1 MKKILT
7 FLIIF
12 NFFSILHASEIVIGN
27 IGLAIGKII
36 NQNGDVL
43 KAGDKIYFGDIIK
56 AEDQSKSQILLLDE
70 TVITIGSKTSVTLD
84 EFIYDPNSQEG
95 RITTNIIEGS
105 VKVLSGKISEK
116 NPDNLIVKTPAGSIG
131 TRGTEFQAIVDEDED
146 VSKVLLIGPGQNN
159 TLGLRPG
166 AVEVFNDQGS
176 VLLDTPFAFTEFA
189 ANQIPAPPVTITN
202 EQLQE
207 FQNFLDVREAG
218 LESEEVQTAIKE
230 GLFDDDQIGGNE
242 IIGEIVETALDA
254 AGGGLTFD
262 QIATLLG
269 TSVEQLLGED
279 AAEEF
284 ENESAENQIAMANAE
299 GGDGLAYVLRYGGT
313 NLGQTSYGDFQG
325 ITSGTYTYT
334 ANGVN
339 MAATK
344 GTGSGTF
351 DGVTTVNFASRTI
364 NNTFS
369 GTLTLDGN
377 AEVDFSYS
385 YTTDYSGGSASST
398 LENRDYISI
407 NNSTGA
413 TAQTT
418 ESGADGF
425 DPQIFTAAGTFEGVN
440 SGFYYADAETGFFN
454 VQMNGSPNPSTGS
467 VATIALSVTDYNDA
481 ATATENTIDGQR
493 AGIMPARN

>member
-1 MKKILT
+1 MKKIVS
-7 FLIIF
+7 FLI
-12 NFFSILHASEIVIGN
+12 FFSFINFSNASEIIIGN
-27 IGLAIGKII
+27 IGLPIGNIT
-36 NQNGDVL
+36 NQKGEVL

-56 AEDQSKSQILLLDE
+56 AEDQSKSQILLLDQ
-70 TVITIGSKTSVTLD
+70 TVITIGAKTSVTLD

-95 RITTNIIEGS
+95 KITTNIIEGS

-131 TRGTEFQAIVDEDED
+131 TRGTEFQAIVDQDEE

-189 ANQIPAPPVTITN
+189 ANQIPTPPVTITN

-218 LESEEVQTAIKE
+218 LENEEVQTAIKE

-242 IIGEIVETALDA
+242 IIGEIVQTALDV

-262 QIATLLG
+262 QLATVLG
-269 TSVEQLLGED
+269 VSLEQLIGEEGV
-279 AAEEF
+279 EEI

-299 GGDGLAYVLRYGGT
+299 GGDGLAYVLRYGGE
-313 NLGQTSYGDFQG
+313 NLGETTYGDFQG

-339 MAATK
+339 MAATT

-351 DGVTTVNFASRTI
+351 NGQTIVNFATKEIS
-364 NNTFS
+364 NTFS
-369 GTLTLDGN
+369 GTISLDGKDT
-377 AEVDFSYS
+377 VDFSHS
-385 YTTDYSGGSASST
+385 FTVDYSGGAAGTS
-398 LENRDYISI
+398 LDNVNLDQFSI
-407 NNSTGA
+407 NNGTGA
-413 TAQTT
+413 TA
-418 ESGADGF
+418 SVNLNLPADYANYQPADSLYLGE
-425 DPQIFTAAGTFEGVN
+425 AATNF
-440 SGFYYADAETGFFN
+440 SN
-454 VQMNGSPNPSTGS
+454 VQMNGSPNSPIGS
-467 VATIALSVTDYNDA
+467 VGNLSF
-481 ATATENTIDGQR
+481 TATQYVDVGGDIANSINGQR
-493 AGIMPARN
+493 TGVMPARN

>member
-1 MKKILT
+1 MKKILS
-7 FLIIF
+7 FLLIF

-27 IGLAIGKII
+27 IGLAIGKIT
-36 NQNGDVL
+36 NQNGEVL

-131 TRGTEFQAIVDEDED
+131 TRGTEFQAIVDEDKD

-218 LESEEVQTAIKE
+218 LENEEVQTAIKE

-242 IIGEIVETALDA
+242 IIGEIVQTALDA

-262 QIATLLG
+262 QIATVLG
-269 TSVEQLLGED
+269 VSLEQLLGED
-279 AAEEF
+279 ATEEF
-284 ENESAENQIAMANAE
+284 ENESTENQIIMANAE

-313 NLGQTSYGDFQG
+313 DLGPTTGGDFHG
-325 ITSGTYTYT
+325 ISSGTYTYT
-334 ANGVN
+334 ANDVN
-339 MAATK
+339 MVAST
-344 GTGSGTF
+344 GSGSGTF
-351 DGVTTVNFASRTI
+351 SATSVINFANKTVTNTYSGSVIVGSKDEVDFSFTTPSQAVDNDSNQVVIANYYSINSLTGAATIDNNGTSYVQTDYEVSDNQYLAETATSYFNIDMNGSSNSPIASVGTLFLNIENYTTTDGVTTRTNSVN
-364 NNTFS
+364 
-369 GTLTLDGN
+369 
-377 AEVDFSYS
+377 
-385 YTTDYSGGSASST
+385 
-398 LENRDYISI
+398 
-407 NNSTGA
+407 
-413 TAQTT
+413 
-418 ESGADGF
+418 
-425 DPQIFTAAGTFEGVN
+425 
-440 SGFYYADAETGFFN
+440 
-454 VQMNGSPNPSTGS
+454 
-467 VATIALSVTDYNDA
+467 
-481 ATATENTIDGQR
+481 GQR

>member
-1 MKKILT
+1 LKKIVS
-7 FLIIF
+7 FLIFISF
-12 NFFSILHASEIVIGN
+12 INFSNASEIIVGN
-27 IGLAIGKII
+27 IGLAIGNIT
-36 NQNGDVL
+36 NQKGEVL

-56 AEDQSKSQILLLDE
+56 AEDQSKSQILLLDQ
-70 TVITIGSKTSVTLD
+70 TVITIGAKTSVTLD

-95 RITTNIIEGS
+95 KITTNIIEGS

-131 TRGTEFQAIVDEDED
+131 TRGTEFQAIVDQDEE

-230 GLFDDDQIGGNE
+230 GLFDDNQIQGNE
-242 IIGEIVETALDA
+242 IIGEIVQTALDT

-262 QIATLLG
+262 QLATVLG
-269 TSVEQLLGED
+269 VSLEQLIGQEGV
-279 AAEEF
+279 EEI

-299 GGDGLAYVLRYGGT
+299 GGDGLAYVLRYGGE
-313 NLGQTSYGDFQG
+313 NLGETTYGDFQG
-325 ITSGTYTYT
+325 ISSGTYTYT

-339 MAATK
+339 MAATT

-351 DGVTTVNFASRTI
+351 NGQTIVNFATKEIS
-364 NNTFS
+364 NTFS
-369 GTLTLDGN
+369 GTISLDGKDT
-377 AEVDFSYS
+377 VDFSHS
-385 YTTDYSGGSASST
+385 FTIDYSGGAAGTS
-398 LENRDYISI
+398 LDNVNLDQFSI
-407 NNSTGA
+407 NNGTGA
-413 TAQTT
+413 TA
-418 ESGADGF
+418 SVNLNLPADYANYQPADSLYLGE
-425 DPQIFTAAGTFEGVN
+425 AATNFN
-440 SGFYYADAETGFFN
+440 N
-454 VQMNGSPNPSTGS
+454 VQMNGSSNSPIGS
-467 VATIALSVTDYNDA
+467 IGNLSF
-481 ATATENTIDGQR
+481 TATQYVDVGGDIANSINGQR
-493 AGIMPARN
+493 TGVMPARN

>member
-1 MKKILT
+1 MKKILS
-7 FLIIF
+7 FLLIF
-12 NFFSILHASEIVIGN
+12 NFFSIVNASEIVIGN
-27 IGLAIGKII
+27 IGLAIGKIT
-36 NQNGDVL
+36 NQNGEVL

-131 TRGTEFQAIVDEDED
+131 TRGTEFQAIVDENED

-218 LESEEVQTAIKE
+218 LENEEVQTAIKE
-230 GLFDDDQIGGNE
+230 GLFDDDQIQGNE
-242 IIGEIVETALDA
+242 IIGEIVQTALDT

-262 QIATLLG
+262 QLATVLG
-269 TSVEQLLGED
+269 VSLEQLIGQEGV
-279 AAEEF
+279 EEI

-299 GGDGLAYVLRYGGT
+299 GGDGLAYVLRYGGE
-313 NLGQTSYGDFQG
+313 NLGETTYGDFQG
-325 ITSGTYTYT
+325 ISSGTYTYT

-339 MAATK
+339 MAATT

-351 DGVTTVNFASRTI
+351 NGQTIVNFATKEIS
-364 NNTFS
+364 NTFS
-369 GTLTLDGN
+369 GTISLDGKDT
-377 AEVDFSYS
+377 VDFSHS
-385 YTTDYSGGSASST
+385 FTVDYSGGAAGTS
-398 LENRDYISI
+398 LDNVNLDQFSI
-407 NNSTGA
+407 NNGTGA
-413 TAQTT
+413 TA
-418 ESGADGF
+418 SVNLNLPADYANYQPADSLYLGE
-425 DPQIFTAAGTFEGVN
+425 AATNF
-440 SGFYYADAETGFFN
+440 SN
-454 VQMNGSPNPSTGS
+454 VQMNGSSNSPIGS
-467 VATIALSVTDYNDA
+467 IGNLSF
-481 ATATENTIDGQR
+481 TATQYVDVGGDIANSINGQR
-493 AGIMPARN
+493 TGVMPARN

>member
-1 MKKILT
+1 MKKILS
-7 FLIIF
+7 FLLIF

-27 IGLAIGKII
+27 IGLAIGKIT
-36 NQNGDVL
+36 NQNGEVL

-131 TRGTEFQAIVDEDED
+131 TRGTEFQAIVNEDED

-218 LESEEVQTAIKE
+218 LENEEVQTAIKE

-242 IIGEIVETALDA
+242 IIGEIVQTALDA

-262 QIATLLG
+262 QIATVLG
-269 TSVEQLLGED
+269 VSLEQLLGED
-279 AAEEF
+279 ATEEF
-284 ENESAENQIAMANAE
+284 ENESTENQIIMANAE

-313 NLGQTSYGDFQG
+313 DLGPTTGGDFHG
-325 ITSGTYTYT
+325 ISSGTYTYT
-334 ANGVN
+334 ANDVN
-339 MAATK
+339 MVAST
-344 GTGSGTF
+344 GSGSGTF
-351 DGVTTVNFASRTI
+351 SATSVINFANKTVTNTYSGSVIVGSKDEVDFSFTTPSQAVDNDSNQVVIANYYSINSLTGAATIDNNGTSYVQTDYEVSDNQYLAETATSYFNIDMNGSSNSPIASVGTLFLNIENYTTTDGVTTRTNSVN
-364 NNTFS
+364 
-369 GTLTLDGN
+369 
-377 AEVDFSYS
+377 
-385 YTTDYSGGSASST
+385 
-398 LENRDYISI
+398 
-407 NNSTGA
+407 
-413 TAQTT
+413 
-418 ESGADGF
+418 
-425 DPQIFTAAGTFEGVN
+425 
-440 SGFYYADAETGFFN
+440 
-454 VQMNGSPNPSTGS
+454 
-467 VATIALSVTDYNDA
+467 
-481 ATATENTIDGQR
+481 GQR

>member
-1 MKKILT
+1 LKKIFT
-7 FLIIF
+7 FLIFVSFI
-12 NFFSILHASEIVIGN
+12 NFSNASEIIVGN
-27 IGLAIGKII
+27 IGLAIGNIT
-36 NQNGDVL
+36 NQKGEVL

-56 AEDQSKSQILLLDE
+56 AEDQSKSQILLLDQ
-70 TVITIGSKTSVTLD
+70 TVITIGAKTSVTLD
-84 EFIYDPNSQEG
+84 EFVYDPNSQEG
-95 RITTNIIEGS
+95 KITTNIIEGS

-131 TRGTEFQAIVDEDED
+131 TRGTEFQAIVDQDEE

-218 LESEEVQTAIKE
+218 LENEEVQTAIKE

-242 IIGEIVETALDA
+242 IIGEIVQTALDA

-299 GGDGLAYVLRYGGT
+299 GGDGFAYVLRYGGT
-313 NLGQTSYGDFQG
+313 DLGIASYGDFQG

-351 DGVTTVNFASRTI
+351 NGVTTVNFASRTI

-385 YTTDYSGGSASST
+385 YTTNYSDSSASST

-413 TAQTT
+413 TARTT
-418 ESGADGF
+418 ESGADDF
-425 DPQIFTAAGTFEGVN
+425 DAQIFTAAGTFEGVN

>member
-1 MKKILT
+1 LKKILS
-7 FLIIF
+7 FLLIF
-12 NFFSILHASEIVIGN
+12 NFFSIVHASEIVIGN
-27 IGLAIGKII
+27 IGLAIGKIT
-36 NQNGDVL
+36 NQNGEVL
-43 KAGDKIYFGDIIK
+43 KAGDKIFFGDIIK

-131 TRGTEFQAIVDEDED
+131 TRGTEFQAIVDENED

-218 LESEEVQTAIKE
+218 LENEEVQTAIKE
-230 GLFDDDQIGGNE
+230 GLFDDDQIQGNE
-242 IIGEIVETALDA
+242 IIGEIVQTALDT

-262 QIATLLG
+262 QLATVLG
-269 TSVEQLLGED
+269 VSLEQLIGEEGV
-279 AAEEF
+279 EEI

-299 GGDGLAYVLRYGGT
+299 GGDGLAYVLRYGGE
-313 NLGQTSYGDFQG
+313 NLGETTYGDFQG
-325 ITSGTYTYT
+325 ISSGTYTYT

-339 MAATK
+339 MAATT

-351 DGVTTVNFASRTI
+351 NGQTIVNFATKEIS
-364 NNTFS
+364 NTFS
-369 GTLTLDGN
+369 GTISLDGKDT
-377 AEVDFSYS
+377 VDFSHS
-385 YTTDYSGGSASST
+385 FTVDYSGGAAGTS
-398 LENRDYISI
+398 LDNVNLDQFSI
-407 NNSTGA
+407 NNGTGA
-413 TAQTT
+413 TA
-418 ESGADGF
+418 SVNLNLPADYANYQPADSLYLGE
-425 DPQIFTAAGTFEGVN
+425 AATNF
-440 SGFYYADAETGFFN
+440 SN
-454 VQMNGSPNPSTGS
+454 VQMNGSSNSPIGS
-467 VATIALSVTDYNDA
+467 IGNLSF
-481 ATATENTIDGQR
+481 TATQYVDVGGDIANSINGQR
-493 AGIMPARN
+493 TGVMPARN

>member
-1 MKKILT
+1 MKKILS
-7 FLIIF
+7 FLLIF
-12 NFFSILHASEIVIGN
+12 NFFSIVNASEIVIGN
-27 IGLAIGKII
+27 IGLAIGKIT
-36 NQNGDVL
+36 NQNGEVL
-43 KAGDKIYFGDIIK
+43 QAGDKIYFGDIIK

-84 EFIYDPNSQEG
+84 EFVYDPNSQEG

-131 TRGTEFQAIVDEDED
+131 TRGTEFQAIVDENED

-218 LESEEVQTAIKE
+218 LENEEVQTAIKE
-230 GLFDDDQIGGNE
+230 GLFDDDQIQGNE
-242 IIGEIVETALDA
+242 IIGEIVQTALDT

-262 QIATLLG
+262 QLATVLG
-269 TSVEQLLGED
+269 VSLEQLIGEEGV
-279 AAEEF
+279 EEI

-299 GGDGLAYVLRYGGT
+299 GGDGLAYVLRYGGE
-313 NLGQTSYGDFQG
+313 NLGETTYGDFQG
-325 ITSGTYTYT
+325 ISSGTYTYT

-339 MAATK
+339 MAATT

-351 DGVTTVNFASRTI
+351 NGQTIVNFATKEIS
-364 NNTFS
+364 NTFS
-369 GTLTLDGN
+369 GTISLDGKDT
-377 AEVDFSYS
+377 VDFSHS
-385 YTTDYSGGSASST
+385 FTIDYSGGAAGTS
-398 LENRDYISI
+398 LDNVNLDQFSI
-407 NNSTGA
+407 NNGTGA
-413 TAQTT
+413 TA
-418 ESGADGF
+418 SVNLNLPADYANYQPADSLYLGE
-425 DPQIFTAAGTFEGVN
+425 AATNF
-440 SGFYYADAETGFFN
+440 SN
-454 VQMNGSPNPSTGS
+454 VQMNGSSNSPIGS
-467 VATIALSVTDYNDA
+467 IGNLSF
-481 ATATENTIDGQR
+481 TATQYVDVGGDIANSINGQR
-493 AGIMPARN
+493 TGVMPARN

>member
-1 MKKILT
+1 MKKILS
-7 FLIIF
+7 FILIF
-12 NFFSILHASEIVIGN
+12 NFFSIVHASEIVIGN
-27 IGLAIGKII
+27 IGLAIGKIT
-36 NQNGDVL
+36 NQNGEVL

-218 LESEEVQTAIKE
+218 LENEEVQTAIKE

-242 IIGEIVETALDA
+242 IIGEIVQTALDA

-269 TSVEQLLGED
+269 TSVEQLLGEE
-279 AAEEF
+279 ATEEF
-284 ENESAENQIAMANAE
+284 ENESTENQIIMANAE

-313 NLGQTSYGDFQG
+313 NLGPSTGGDFHG
-325 ITSGTYTYT
+325 ISSGTYTYT
-334 ANGVN
+334 ANDVN
-339 MAATK
+339 MVAST
-344 GTGSGTF
+344 GSGSGTF
-351 DGVTTVNFASRTI
+351 SATSVVNFANKTVTNTYSGSVIVGSKDEVNFSFTTPSQAVDNDSNQVVIANYYTINSLTGATAIDNNGSSYVKTDYEVSDNQYIADSATSYFNVDMNGSSNSPIASVGTLFLNIENYTTTDGVTTRTNSVN
-364 NNTFS
+364 
-369 GTLTLDGN
+369 
-377 AEVDFSYS
+377 
-385 YTTDYSGGSASST
+385 
-398 LENRDYISI
+398 
-407 NNSTGA
+407 
-413 TAQTT
+413 
-418 ESGADGF
+418 
-425 DPQIFTAAGTFEGVN
+425 
-440 SGFYYADAETGFFN
+440 
-454 VQMNGSPNPSTGS
+454 
-467 VATIALSVTDYNDA
+467 
-481 ATATENTIDGQR
+481 GQR

>member
-1 MKKILT
+1 MKKILS
-7 FLIIF
+7 FLLIF
-12 NFFSILHASEIVIGN
+12 NFFSIVHASEIVIGN
-27 IGLAIGKII
+27 IGLAIGKIT
-36 NQNGDVL
+36 NQNGEVL
-43 KAGDKIYFGDIIK
+43 KAGDKIFFGDIIK

-84 EFIYDPNSQEG
+84 EFVYDPNSQEG

-218 LESEEVQTAIKE
+218 LENEEVQTAIKE

-242 IIGEIVETALDA
+242 IIGEIVQTALDA

-262 QIATLLG
+262 QIATVLG
-269 TSVEQLLGED
+269 VSLEELIGEEGI
-279 AAEEF
+279 EEL
-284 ENESAENQIAMANAE
+284 ENESAENQIIMANAE

-351 DGVTTVNFASRTI
+351 DGVTTVDFANRSI
-364 NNTFS
+364 SNTFS

-385 YTTDYSGGSASST
+385 FTTDYSGGSASTT
-398 LENRDYISI
+398 LENKDYFSI
-407 NNSTGA
+407 NKSTGA
-413 TAQTT
+413 TAQY
-418 ESGADGF
+418 DNDNF
-425 DPQIFTAAGTFEGVN
+425 DPTDFTSAAGK
-440 SGFYYADAETGFFN
+440 YYSDSETGFFN
-454 VQMNGSPNPSTGS
+454 IQMNGSPNPSTGS
-467 VATIALSVTDYNDA
+467 VATIALNVTDYNDA
-481 ATATENTIDGQR
+481 ATDTENTIDGQR
-493 AGIMPARN
+493 TGIMPARN

>member
-1 MKKILT
+1 M
-7 FLIIF
+7 
-12 NFFSILHASEIVIGN
+12 HASEIVIGN
-27 IGLAIGKII
+27 IGLAIGKIT
-36 NQNGDVL
+36 NQNGEVL

-84 EFIYDPNSQEG
+84 EFVYDPNTQEG
-95 RITTNIIEGS
+95 KITTNIIEGS

-218 LESEEVQTAIKE
+218 LENEEVQTAIKE
-230 GLFDDDQIGGNE
+230 GLFDDNQIGGNE

-254 AGGGLTFD
+254 ARGGLTFD

-269 TSVEQLLGED
+269 TSVEQLLGEE
-279 AAEEF
+279 ATEEF
-284 ENESAENQIAMANAE
+284 ENESTENQIIMANAE
-299 GGDGLAYVLRYGGT
+299 GGDGLAYVLRYGGE
-313 NLGQTSYGDFQG
+313 NLGETTYGDFQG
-325 ITSGTYTYT
+325 ISSGTYTYT

-339 MAATK
+339 MAATT

-351 DGVTTVNFASRTI
+351 NGQTIVNFATKKIS
-364 NNTFS
+364 NTYS
-369 GTLTLDGN
+369 GTISLDGKDR
-377 AEVDFSYS
+377 VDFSHS
-385 YTTDYSGGSASST
+385 FTVDYSGVDPEIDPGTS
-398 LENRDYISI
+398 LQNVNLDQFSI
-407 NNSTGA
+407 NNGTGA
-413 TAQTT
+413 TASVDLDLPLDYENYQTT
-418 ESGADGF
+418 DTLYLGEAVTNFS
-425 DPQIFTAAGTFEGVN
+425 
-440 SGFYYADAETGFFN
+440 N
-454 VQMNGSPNPSTGS
+454 VQMNGSNNSPIGS
-467 VATIALSVTDYNDA
+467 VGHFDLTVSQFVDRGGEIANRI
-481 ATATENTIDGQR
+481 NGQR
-493 AGIMPARN
+493 TGIMPARN

>member
-1 MKKILT
+1 MKKILS
-7 FLIIF
+7 FLLIF
-12 NFFSILHASEIVIGN
+12 NFFSIVHASEIVIGN
-27 IGLAIGKII
+27 IGLAIGKIT
-36 NQNGDVL
+36 NQNGEVL

-56 AEDQSKSQILLLDE
+56 AEGQSKSQILLLDE

-218 LESEEVQTAIKE
+218 LENEEVQTAIKE

-269 TSVEQLLGED
+269 TSVEQLLGEE
-279 AAEEF
+279 ATEEF
-284 ENESAENQIAMANAE
+284 ENESTENQIIMANAE
-299 GGDGLAYVLRYGGT
+299 GGDGLAYVLRYGGE
-313 NLGQTSYGDFQG
+313 NLGDTTYGDFQG
-325 ITSGTYTYT
+325 ISSGTYTYT

-339 MAATK
+339 MAATT

-351 DGVTTVNFASRTI
+351 NGQTIVNFATKEIS
-364 NNTFS
+364 NTFS
-369 GTLTLDGN
+369 GTISLDGKDT
-377 AEVDFSYS
+377 VDFSHS
-385 YTTDYSGGSASST
+385 FTVNYSGVDPVVDPGTS
-398 LENRDYISI
+398 LENVNLDQFSI
-407 NNSTGA
+407 NNGTGA
-413 TAQTT
+413 TASVDLDLPDDYAKYQP
-418 ESGADGF
+418 ADSLYLGE
-425 DPQIFTAAGTFEGVN
+425 AATNF
-440 SGFYYADAETGFFN
+440 SN
-454 VQMNGSPNPSTGS
+454 VQMNGSSNSPIGS
-467 VATIALSVTDYNDA
+467 IGNLSF
-481 ATATENTIDGQR
+481 TATQYVDLGGDIANSINGQR
-493 AGIMPARN
+493 TGVMPARN

>member
-1 MKKILT
+1 MKKILS
-7 FLIIF
+7 FLLIF
-12 NFFSILHASEIVIGN
+12 NFFSIVNASEIVIGN
-27 IGLAIGKII
+27 IGLAIGKIT
-36 NQNGDVL
+36 NQNGEVL
-43 KAGDKIYFGDIIK
+43 QAGDKIYFGDIIK

-131 TRGTEFQAIVDEDED
+131 TRGTEFQAIVDENED

-218 LESEEVQTAIKE
+218 LENEEVQTAIKE
-230 GLFDDDQIGGNE
+230 GLFDDDQIQGNE
-242 IIGEIVETALDA
+242 IIGEIVQTALDT

-262 QIATLLG
+262 QLATVLG
-269 TSVEQLLGED
+269 VSLEQLIGEEGV
-279 AAEEF
+279 EEI

-299 GGDGLAYVLRYGGT
+299 GGDGLAYVLRYGGE
-313 NLGQTSYGDFQG
+313 NLGETTYGDFQG
-325 ITSGTYTYT
+325 ISSGTYTYT

-339 MAATK
+339 MAATT

-351 DGVTTVNFASRTI
+351 NGQTIVNFATKEIS
-364 NNTFS
+364 NTFS
-369 GTLTLDGN
+369 GTISLDGKDT
-377 AEVDFSYS
+377 VDFSHS
-385 YTTDYSGGSASST
+385 FTVDYSGGAAGTS
-398 LENRDYISI
+398 LDNVNLDQFSI
-407 NNSTGA
+407 NNGTGA
-413 TAQTT
+413 TA
-418 ESGADGF
+418 SVNLNLPADYANYQPADSLYLGE
-425 DPQIFTAAGTFEGVN
+425 AATNF
-440 SGFYYADAETGFFN
+440 SN
-454 VQMNGSPNPSTGS
+454 VQMNGSSNSPIGS
-467 VATIALSVTDYNDA
+467 IGNLSF
-481 ATATENTIDGQR
+481 TATQYVDVGGDIANSINGQR
-493 AGIMPARN
+493 TGVMPARN

>member
-1 MKKILT
+1 MKKILS
-7 FLIIF
+7 FLLIF
-12 NFFSILHASEIVIGN
+12 NFFSIVHASEIVIGN
-27 IGLAIGKII
+27 IGLAIGKIT
-36 NQNGDVL
+36 NQNGEVL
-43 KAGDKIYFGDIIK
+43 KAGDKIFFGDIIK

-84 EFIYDPNSQEG
+84 EFVYDPNSQEG

-131 TRGTEFQAIVDEDED
+131 TRGTEFQAIVDENED

-218 LESEEVQTAIKE
+218 LENEEVQTAIKE
-230 GLFDDDQIGGNE
+230 GLFDDDQIQGNE
-242 IIGEIVETALDA
+242 IIGEIVQTALDT

-262 QIATLLG
+262 QLATVLG
-269 TSVEQLLGED
+269 VSLEQLIGEEGV
-279 AAEEF
+279 EEI

-299 GGDGLAYVLRYGGT
+299 GGDGLAYVLRYGGE
-313 NLGQTSYGDFQG
+313 NLGETTYGDFQG
-325 ITSGTYTYT
+325 ISSGTYTYT

-339 MAATK
+339 MAATT

-351 DGVTTVNFASRTI
+351 NGQTIVNFATKEIS
-364 NNTFS
+364 NTFS
-369 GTLTLDGN
+369 GTISLDGKDT
-377 AEVDFSYS
+377 VDFSHS
-385 YTTDYSGGSASST
+385 FTVDYSGGAAGTS
-398 LENRDYISI
+398 LDNVNLDQFSI
-407 NNSTGA
+407 NNGTGA
-413 TAQTT
+413 TA
-418 ESGADGF
+418 SVNLNLPADYANYQPADSLYLGE
-425 DPQIFTAAGTFEGVN
+425 AATNF
-440 SGFYYADAETGFFN
+440 SN
-454 VQMNGSPNPSTGS
+454 VQMNGSSNSPIGS
-467 VATIALSVTDYNDA
+467 IGNLSF
-481 ATATENTIDGQR
+481 TATQYVDVGGDIANSINGQR
-493 AGIMPARN
+493 TGVMPARN

>member
-1 MKKILT
+1 MKKIFT
-7 FLIIF
+7 FLIFVSFI
-12 NFFSILHASEIVIGN
+12 NFSNASEIIVGN
-27 IGLAIGKII
+27 IGLAIGNIT
-36 NQNGDVL
+36 NQNGEVL

-56 AEDQSKSQILLLDE
+56 AEDQSKSQILLLDQ
-70 TVITIGSKTSVTLD
+70 TVITIGAKTSVTLD
-84 EFIYDPNSQEG
+84 EFVYDPNSQEG
-95 RITTNIIEGS
+95 KITTNIIEGS

-131 TRGTEFQAIVDEDED
+131 TRGTEFQAIVDQDEE

-189 ANQIPAPPVTITN
+189 ANQIPTPPVTITN

-230 GLFDDDQIGGNE
+230 GLFDDNQIQGNE
-242 IIGEIVETALDA
+242 IIGEIVQTALDT

-262 QIATLLG
+262 QLATVLG
-269 TSVEQLLGED
+269 VSLEQLIGEEGV
-279 AAEEF
+279 EEI

-299 GGDGLAYVLRYGGT
+299 GGDGLAYVLRYGGE
-313 NLGQTSYGDFQG
+313 NLGETTYGDFQG

-339 MAATK
+339 MAATT

-351 DGVTTVNFASRTI
+351 NGQTIVNFATKEIS
-364 NNTFS
+364 NTFS
-369 GTLTLDGN
+369 GTISLDGKDT
-377 AEVDFSYS
+377 VDFSHS
-385 YTTDYSGGSASST
+385 FTVDYSGGAAGTS
-398 LENRDYISI
+398 LDNVNLDQFSI
-407 NNSTGA
+407 NNGTGA
-413 TAQTT
+413 TASVDLSLPGDYANYQP
-418 ESGADGF
+418 ADSLYLGE
-425 DPQIFTAAGTFEGVN
+425 AATNF
-440 SGFYYADAETGFFN
+440 SN
-454 VQMNGSPNPSTGS
+454 VQMNGSSNSPIGS
-467 VATIALSVTDYNDA
+467 IANLSF
-481 ATATENTIDGQR
+481 TATQYVDVTGVEANSINGQR
-493 AGIMPARN
+493 TGVMPARN

>member
-1 MKKILT
+1 MKKIVS
-7 FLIIF
+7 FLIFISF
-12 NFFSILHASEIVIGN
+12 INFSNASEIIVGN
-27 IGLAIGKII
+27 IGLAIGNIT
-36 NQNGDVL
+36 NQKGKVL

-56 AEDQSKSQILLLDE
+56 AEDQSKSQILLLDQ
-70 TVITIGSKTSVTLD
+70 TVITIGAKTSVTLD

-95 RITTNIIEGS
+95 KITTNIIEGS

-131 TRGTEFQAIVDEDED
+131 TRGTEFQAIVDQDEE

-189 ANQIPAPPVTITN
+189 ANQIPTPPVTITN

-230 GLFDDDQIGGNE
+230 GLFDDNQIQGNE
-242 IIGEIVETALDA
+242 IIGEIVQTALDT

-262 QIATLLG
+262 QLATVLG
-269 TSVEQLLGED
+269 VSLEQLIGEEGV
-279 AAEEF
+279 EEI

-299 GGDGLAYVLRYGGT
+299 GGDGLAYVLRYGGE
-313 NLGQTSYGDFQG
+313 NLGETTYGDFQG

-339 MAATK
+339 MAATT

-351 DGVTTVNFASRTI
+351 NGQTIVNFATKEIS
-364 NNTFS
+364 NTFS
-369 GTLTLDGN
+369 GTISLDGKDT
-377 AEVDFSYS
+377 VDFSHS
-385 YTTDYSGGSASST
+385 FTVDYSGVDPEIDPGTSLDNVNS
-398 LENRDYISI
+398 DQFSI
-407 NNSTGA
+407 NNGTGA
-413 TAQTT
+413 TA
-418 ESGADGF
+418 SVDLDLPADYANYQPADSLYLGE
-425 DPQIFTAAGTFEGVN
+425 AATNF
-440 SGFYYADAETGFFN
+440 SN
-454 VQMNGSPNPSTGS
+454 VQMNGSSNSPIGS
-467 VATIALSVTDYNDA
+467 IGNLSF
-481 ATATENTIDGQR
+481 TATQFVDGGGDIANSINGQR
-493 AGIMPARN
+493 TGVMPARN

>member
-1 MKKILT
+1 LKKILS
-7 FLIIF
+7 FLLIF
-12 NFFSILHASEIVIGN
+12 NFFSIVHASEIVIGN
-27 IGLAIGKII
+27 IGLAIGKIT
-36 NQNGDVL
+36 NQNGEVL

-189 ANQIPAPPVTITN
+189 ANQIPALPVTITN

-218 LESEEVQTAIKE
+218 LENEEVQTAIKE

-269 TSVEQLLGED
+269 TSVEQLLGEE
-279 AAEEF
+279 ATEEF
-284 ENESAENQIAMANAE
+284 ENESTENQIIMANAE
-299 GGDGLAYVLRYGGT
+299 GGDGLAYVLRYGGE
-313 NLGQTSYGDFQG
+313 NLGETTYGDFQG

-339 MAATK
+339 MAATT

-351 DGVTTVNFASRTI
+351 NGQTIVNFATKQIS
-364 NNTFS
+364 NTYS
-369 GTLTLDGN
+369 GTISLDGKDT
-377 AEVDFSYS
+377 VDFSHS
-385 YTTDYSGGSASST
+385 FTVDYSGGAAGTS
-398 LENRDYISI
+398 LDNVNLDQFSI
-407 NNSTGA
+407 NNGTGA
-413 TAQTT
+413 TA
-418 ESGADGF
+418 SVNLDIPADYANYQPADSLYLGE
-425 DPQIFTAAGTFEGVN
+425 AATNF
-440 SGFYYADAETGFFN
+440 SN
-454 VQMNGSPNPSTGS
+454 VQMNGSSNSPIGS
-467 VATIALSVTDYNDA
+467 IGNLSF
-481 ATATENTIDGQR
+481 TATQFVDVGGAHANSINGQR
-493 AGIMPARN
+493 TGVMPARN

>member
-1 MKKILT
+1 LKKIVS
-7 FLIIF
+7 FLIFISF
-12 NFFSILHASEIVIGN
+12 INLSNASEIIVGN
-27 IGLAIGKII
+27 IGLAIGNIT
-36 NQNGDVL
+36 NQKGEVL

-56 AEDQSKSQILLLDE
+56 AEDQSKSQILLLDQ
-70 TVITIGSKTSVTLD
+70 TVITIGAKTSVTLD
-84 EFIYDPNSQEG
+84 AFIYDPNSQEG
-95 RITTNIIEGS
+95 KITTNIIEGS

-131 TRGTEFQAIVDEDED
+131 TRGTEFQAIVDQDEE

-230 GLFDDDQIGGNE
+230 GLFDDNQIQGNE
-242 IIGEIVETALDA
+242 IIGEIVQTALDT

-262 QIATLLG
+262 QLATVLG
-269 TSVEQLLGED
+269 VSLEQLIGQEGV
-279 AAEEF
+279 EEI

-299 GGDGLAYVLRYGGT
+299 GGDGLAYVLRYGGE
-313 NLGQTSYGDFQG
+313 NLGETTYGDFQG
-325 ITSGTYTYT
+325 ISSGTYTYT

-339 MAATK
+339 MAATT

-351 DGVTTVNFASRTI
+351 NGQTIVNFATKEIS
-364 NNTFS
+364 NTFS
-369 GTLTLDGN
+369 GTISLDGKDT
-377 AEVDFSYS
+377 VDFSHS
-385 YTTDYSGGSASST
+385 FTIDYSGGAAGTS
-398 LENRDYISI
+398 LDNVNLDQFSI
-407 NNSTGA
+407 NNGTGA
-413 TAQTT
+413 TA
-418 ESGADGF
+418 SVNLNLPADYANYQPADSLYLGE
-425 DPQIFTAAGTFEGVN
+425 AATNFN
-440 SGFYYADAETGFFN
+440 N
-454 VQMNGSPNPSTGS
+454 VQMNGSSNSPIGS
-467 VATIALSVTDYNDA
+467 IGNLSF
-481 ATATENTIDGQR
+481 TATQYVDVGGDIANSINGQR
-493 AGIMPARN
+493 TGVMPARN

>member
-1 MKKILT
+1 MKKIVS
-7 FLIIF
+7 FLIFISF
-12 NFFSILHASEIVIGN
+12 INFSNASEIIVGN
-27 IGLAIGKII
+27 IGLAIGNIT
-36 NQNGDVL
+36 NQKGEVL

-56 AEDQSKSQILLLDE
+56 AEDQSKSQILLLDQ
-70 TVITIGSKTSVTLD
+70 TVITIGAKTSVTLD

-95 RITTNIIEGS
+95 KITTNIIEGS

-131 TRGTEFQAIVDEDED
+131 TRGTEFQAIVDQDEE

-189 ANQIPAPPVTITN
+189 ANQIPTPPVTITN

-230 GLFDDDQIGGNE
+230 GLFDDNQIQGNE
-242 IIGEIVETALDA
+242 IIGEIVQTALDT

-262 QIATLLG
+262 QLATVLG
-269 TSVEQLLGED
+269 VSLEQLIGEEGV
-279 AAEEF
+279 EEI

-299 GGDGLAYVLRYGGT
+299 GGDGLAYVLRYGGE
-313 NLGQTSYGDFQG
+313 NLGETTYGDFQG
-325 ITSGTYTYT
+325 ISSGTYTYT

-339 MAATK
+339 MAATT

-351 DGVTTVNFASRTI
+351 NGQTIVNFATKEIS
-364 NNTFS
+364 NTFS
-369 GTLTLDGN
+369 GTISLDGKDT
-377 AEVDFSYS
+377 VDFSHS
-385 YTTDYSGGSASST
+385 FTVDYSGGAAGTS
-398 LENRDYISI
+398 LDNVNLDQFSI
-407 NNSTGA
+407 NNGTGA
-413 TAQTT
+413 TA
-418 ESGADGF
+418 SVNLNLPADYANYQPADSLYLGE
-425 DPQIFTAAGTFEGVN
+425 AATNFN
-440 SGFYYADAETGFFN
+440 N
-454 VQMNGSPNPSTGS
+454 VQMNGSSNSPIGS
-467 VATIALSVTDYNDA
+467 IGNLSF
-481 ATATENTIDGQR
+481 TATQYVDVGGDIANSINGQR
-493 AGIMPARN
+493 TGVMPARN

>member
-1 MKKILT
+1 MKKIVT
-7 FLIIF
+7 FFIF
-12 NFFSILHASEIVIGN
+12 ISFINFSNASEIIVGN
-27 IGLAIGKII
+27 IGLAIGNIT
-36 NQNGDVL
+36 NQKGEVL

-56 AEDQSKSQILLLDE
+56 AEDQSKSQILLLDQ
-70 TVITIGSKTSVTLD
+70 TVITIGAKTSVTLD
-84 EFIYDPNSQEG
+84 EFVYDPNSQKG
-95 RITTNIIEGS
+95 KITTNIIEGS

-131 TRGTEFQAIVDEDED
+131 TRGTEFQAIVDQDEE

-218 LESEEVQTAIKE
+218 LENEEVQTAIKE
-230 GLFDDDQIGGNE
+230 GLFDDNQIQGNE
-242 IIGEIVETALDA
+242 IIGEIVQTALDT

-262 QIATLLG
+262 QLATVLG
-269 TSVEQLLGED
+269 VSLEQLIGEEGV
-279 AAEEF
+279 EEI

-299 GGDGLAYVLRYGGT
+299 GGDGLAYILRYGGE
-313 NLGQTSYGDFQG
+313 NLGETTYGDFQG

-339 MAATK
+339 MAATT

-351 DGVTTVNFASRTI
+351 DGQTIVNFATKEIS
-364 NNTFS
+364 NTFS
-369 GTLTLDGN
+369 GTISLDGKDT
-377 AEVDFSYS
+377 VDFSHS
-385 YTTDYSGGSASST
+385 FSVDYSGGGASTS
-398 LENRDYISI
+398 LDNVNLDQFSI
-407 NNSTGA
+407 NNGTGA
-413 TAQTT
+413 TTSVT
-418 ESGADGF
+418 LNLPADYANYQPADSLYLGE
-425 DPQIFTAAGTFEGVN
+425 AATN
-440 SGFYYADAETGFFN
+440 FFN
-454 VQMNGSPNPSTGS
+454 VKMNGSSNSSTGS
-467 VATIALSVTDYNDA
+467 VGTLSF
-481 ATATENTIDGQR
+481 TATQYVDVGGDIANSINGQR
-493 AGIMPARN
+493 TGVMPARN

>member
-1 MKKILT
+1 MKKILS
-7 FLIIF
+7 FLLIF

-27 IGLAIGKII
+27 IGLAIGKIT
-36 NQNGDVL
+36 NQNGEVL

-218 LESEEVQTAIKE
+218 LENEEVQTAIKE

-242 IIGEIVETALDA
+242 IIGEIVQTALDA

-262 QIATLLG
+262 QIATVLG
-269 TSVEQLLGED
+269 VSLEQLLGED
-279 AAEEF
+279 ATEEF
-284 ENESAENQIAMANAE
+284 ENESTENQIIMANAE

-313 NLGQTSYGDFQG
+313 DLGPTTGGDFHG
-325 ITSGTYTYT
+325 ISSGTYTYT
-334 ANGVN
+334 ANDVN
-339 MAATK
+339 MVAST
-344 GTGSGTF
+344 GSGSGTF
-351 DGVTTVNFASRTI
+351 SATSVINFANKTVTNTYSGSVIVGSKDEVDFSFTTPSQAVDNDSNQVVIANYYSINSLTGAAAIDNNGSNYVQTDYEVSDNQYIADSATSYFNIDMNGSSNSPIASVGTLFLNIENYTTTDGVTTRTNSVN
-364 NNTFS
+364 
-369 GTLTLDGN
+369 
-377 AEVDFSYS
+377 
-385 YTTDYSGGSASST
+385 
-398 LENRDYISI
+398 
-407 NNSTGA
+407 
-413 TAQTT
+413 
-418 ESGADGF
+418 
-425 DPQIFTAAGTFEGVN
+425 
-440 SGFYYADAETGFFN
+440 
-454 VQMNGSPNPSTGS
+454 
-467 VATIALSVTDYNDA
+467 
-481 ATATENTIDGQR
+481 GQR